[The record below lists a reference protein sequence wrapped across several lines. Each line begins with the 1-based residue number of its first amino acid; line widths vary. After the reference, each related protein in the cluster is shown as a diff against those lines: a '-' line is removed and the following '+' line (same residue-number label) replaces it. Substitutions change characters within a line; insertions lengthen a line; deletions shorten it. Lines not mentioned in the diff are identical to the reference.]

1 MKKLKLSDLNL
12 NLKTISKLQNL
23 DAIKGGAM
31 SGCDNTCC
39 YVAGVCGTPGDSP
52 IEPIDTSKECGC
64 NP

>member
-23 DAIKGGAM
+23 DTINGGAM

-39 YVAGVCGTPGDSP
+39 WIESICVACTPPPDP
-52 IEPIDTSKECGC
+52 VDTTKECGC